1 MNTFNEKVIAEY
13 VEALVD
19 GADAFVEED
28 EPGSGWKIR
37 FDEYALIETEA
48 YVGEGNM
55 REVMYEGTLEREI
68 TGDRLPDFTKALAN
82 INGKNFD
89 GPEVDVHV
97 AGDLVEELTSR
108 AILESR
114 DERGWPRKWVD
125 VFKWIPREETA
136 DKVPRWSLATS
147 GGVFDTLEGAIVN
160 FRFPTIAGL
169 ALLTFNPNGKV
180 VDVATFRAWQKSA
193 YGDN

>member
-19 GADAFVEED
+19 GADVFVEED
-28 EPGSGWKIR
+28 EPGTGWKIR
-37 FDEYALIETEA
+37 FDEYALVETEV
-48 YVGEGNM
+48 YFGEGNV
-55 REVMYEGTLEREI
+55 REVVYEGALEREI
-68 TGDRLPDFTKALAN
+68 TGDRLPDFTRALAD
-82 INGKNFD
+82 INGKND
-89 GPEVDVHV
+89 ESGVDVYV
-97 AGDLVEELTSR
+97 AADLVEELTSR

-114 DERGWPRKWVD
+114 DERGWPRKWVE
-125 VFKWIPREETA
+125 VFKWVSRGETD

-169 ALLTFNPNGKV
+169 ALLTFTPNGKV
-180 VDVATFRAWQKSA
+180 VDVTTFRAWQKSA

>member
-1 MNTFNEKVIAEY
+1 MNTFNERVIAEY

-19 GADAFVEED
+19 GADAFVEEA

-37 FDEYALIETEA
+37 FDEYALIETEV

-55 REVMYEGTLEREI
+55 REVMYEGAVEREI

-97 AGDLVEELTSR
+97 AEDLVEELTFR

-125 VFKWIPREETA
+125 VFKWISREETA